1 MHQESLITK
10 LSRAFDE
17 YRAERKQATSE
28 VYIDSSFWQKY
39 YRWLPNRG
47 NVLFTIFMIGLLLW
61 AQSAGAIG
69 PFAISGTT
77 AVSTNTIAYQ
87 GRLASAG
94 GTPLTQTISMEFR
107 LYSVATG
114 GAPLW
119 TEQWAG
125 SNSVQVSD
133 GLFNVMLGSLTPI
146 PQSVISGSSNLF
158 LGITV
163 GTDSEMSPRVQ
174 LGSVLF
180 AVQALTVPDGSIT
193 AAKLAA
199 DVSLAPTTGS
209 ITTTMIAD
217 GAVTRTKAPSLIASG
232 SGDGQI
238 LHRGNNVFHST
249 NSNGFVTIEYPCF
262 LNGGIAFIATNG
274 HWDANPITVVGHN
287 GVGQCGTQI
296 KLSSATSSPFRIN
309 WIAIGY

>member
-1 MHQESLITK
+1 MEYRELKIHIPWPK
-10 LSRAFDE
+10 IHLSRLSLS
-17 YRAERKQATSE
+17 T
-28 VYIDSSFWQKY
+28 
-39 YRWLPNRG
+39 WLPTRG
-47 NVLFTIFMIGLLLW
+47 NVLFTLVIIGILLW
-61 AQSAGAIG
+61 AQNAGAIQFSA
-69 PFAISGTT
+69 PSA
-77 AVSTNTIAYQ
+77 ASTGTIAYQ

-94 GTPLTQTISMEFR
+94 GAPLTQTIDMEFR
-107 LYSVATG
+107 LYNAATG

-146 PQSVISGSSNLF
+146 PQSVIAGNSNLF

-163 GTDSEMSPRVQ
+163 GTDNEMSPRIQ
-174 LGSVLF
+174 LGSVPF
-180 AVQALTVPDGSIT
+180 AVQALTVPDGS
-193 AAKLAA
+193 
-199 DVSLAPTTGS
+199 VSTEK
-209 ITTTMIAD
+209 IAD
-217 GAVTRTKAPSLIASG
+217 GAVTQSKLGSDVSLPPPDGSITTAKIADGAVTKTKAPSLIASG

-238 LHRGNNVFHST
+238 LHRGNNVFPST
-249 NSNGFVTIEYPCF
+249 NSNGFVTIEHPCF
-262 LNGGIAFIATNG
+262 PNGGIAFISTNG

>member
-146 PQSVISGSSNLF
+146 PQSAISGSSNLF

-217 GAVTRTKAPSLIASG
+217 GAVTTAKA
-232 SGDGQI
+232 
-238 LHRGNNVFHST
+238 T
-249 NSNGFVTIEYPCF
+249 GFVTAIGSNLLIQSGTRTPVTGNSTVIVF
-262 LNGGIAFIATNG
+262 PKPFSARPTVIAVADTIGGQNVTVSYVTTDQFRVDIPDTGGNIA
-274 HWDANPITVVGHN
+274 
-287 GVGQCGTQI
+287 
-296 KLSSATSSPFRIN
+296 IN
-309 WIAIGY
+309 WIAVGVR